1 MKKNLLNVV
10 VTVVIFTFIAGV
22 LLTSCTNCNS
32 YLPYRRGHYTSY
44 EGFSDYNPRNKLNYS
59 SIDKNQNT
67 DSDVNNYSIIEENT
81 DNERHYG
88 FNGLFSKPGVVDSNI
103 DIFSNA
109 KGSPSCF
116 GNSSGLS
123 NSMGSLCLDNNL
135 TTLLRTRGGNQTSGD
150 MQIGY

>member
-32 YLPYRRGHYTSY
+32 YSPYRRGQYTSY
-44 EGFSDYNPRNKLNYS
+44 EGFSNYNSRNKLNYS
-59 SIDKNQNT
+59 SIDKDPNT
-67 DSDVNNYSIIEENT
+67 DSDIDNYLIDEENT
-81 DNERHYG
+81 DDERHYG
-88 FNGLFSKPGVVDSNI
+88 FNGIFCKPGVADNTI
-103 DIFSNA
+103 DVFSNA
-109 KGSPSCF
+109 KGSPTCF
-116 GNSSGLS
+116 GSSSGLS